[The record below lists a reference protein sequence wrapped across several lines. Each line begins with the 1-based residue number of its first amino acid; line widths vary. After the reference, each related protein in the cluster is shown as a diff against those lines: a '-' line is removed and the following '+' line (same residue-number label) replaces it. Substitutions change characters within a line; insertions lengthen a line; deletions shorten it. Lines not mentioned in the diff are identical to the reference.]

1 MLEVRGLGLVTGR
14 NANDEIWRAIDAKAN
29 NHSTYMSQ
37 NPTDYPDNKDSR
49 MTYLGVATGLAFQLA
64 ARHSVEYW
72 PVPVFIWEPPKDPMP
87 DSMVAVLVSRS
98 DRVDRLIRGGKPN
111 SPISG
116 KRSATKAR
124 ASSNPR
130 RTSPCAGRP
139 GR

>member
-72 PVPVFIWEPPKDPMP
+72 PVPVFIWEPPKDRQCRT
-87 DSMVAVLVSRS
+87 AWSRCWCP
-98 DRVDRLIRGGKPN
+98 G
-111 SPISG
+111 PIEL
-116 KRSATKAR
+116 TD
-124 ASSNPR
+124 
-130 RTSPCAGRP
+130 
-139 GR
+139 